1 MNETTTK
8 PAGDAALAWIQ
19 AALASGRTVN
29 VATVY
34 RVVRVT
40 PTTARAWA
48 DRGDALFRV
57 TAGDLEM
64 ASGAGWVR
72 LTMGPMRLVRISA
85 TEGGR

>member
-1 MNETTTK
+1 MSATTK

-40 PTTARAWA
+40 PKTARAWA
-48 DRGDALFRV
+48 ARGAQLFRV
-57 TAGDLEM
+57 AANGDLEM
-64 ASGAGWVR
+64 ASGKGWVR

-85 TEGGR
+85 T